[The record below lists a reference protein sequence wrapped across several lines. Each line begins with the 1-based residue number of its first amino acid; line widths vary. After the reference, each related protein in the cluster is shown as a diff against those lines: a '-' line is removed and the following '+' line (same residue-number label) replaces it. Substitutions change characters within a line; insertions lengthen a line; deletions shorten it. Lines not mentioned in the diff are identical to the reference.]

1 MKILKKIYNFFSNN
15 KLVSMTLFFA
25 TFIITY
31 SYYVNEVVPFG
42 KYSLLCVDF
51 YHQYGPMTYEYVHR
65 LLGNGSIVYSFYQG
79 LGLPIFRNFLNYLS
93 SPVNLL
99 LLFFNKSNHLTGL
112 SLVIGLKAVLSAT
125 TCAYYLKKKF
135 KNNSILLVPLSLLY
149 AFSAYYRA
157 YYWNL
162 MWIDGMV
169 FLPLITL
176 GIENIINN
184 DKWKLYLVSLF
195 IMIIANYFIAYMI
208 CIYCVIYF
216 IVYLLYKTD
225 YKKKF
230 KDILLFISKKTLK
243 FGGIS
248 LLAGALTAFLMLPMA
263 TSMASIS
270 ATGSEMPTS
279 QYYLFTLTDFIK
291 NHLSCVNSVIFKSDP
306 VNTPNVSAG
315 IISIFLLFTYILN
328 INIPKKNKIC
338 YLSIYIIFL
347 TIIFVP
353 QLDFIIQAFHVPN
366 DLPYRYSFIY
376 TFIMI
381 IIGAYSIQNLDKE
394 SFIKLLISF
403 VLIIG
408 FVLIIY
414 NEGFDNASKEAILI
428 NVIVL
433 SIFLLF
439 FLLGKYLKPYRS
451 IFYFSLILVASIDC
465 IESMNYGLQV
475 SQIANNFYSS
485 TEEMDRK
492 IDYIHNYDNSQFY
505 RIDAVYNHTLN
516 DSAKSFYNGITTFS
530 SMAYENM
537 AKLQKKLGNKGNDI
551 NSYLYVIQTPVYDM
565 MFDTKY
571 IIGNEIDTNRYTRLN
586 YKDDSIYQFNMSLGL
601 AYGVYDDIFDWDY
614 KNTSPI
620 KVQNDYITRATHV
633 ENVFNEMT
641 PIRKEELASDSLR
654 LVKYTY
660 ENPKELMYLYFKTS
674 SVSFVKIGNELY
686 AKNDDYQNIELGPY
700 SYNDYD
706 DEYLISVLSEDET
719 IEIIV
724 GYNYY
729 LEDSAIPYYI
739 DSNKLNEAYEV
750 LRNKT
755 MAITSFNEDTITGQ
769 MYLNEDSLIYTSIP
783 YDKGWE
789 VYINDKRVETYSI
802 GDALLAFNAEKGLS
816 KIELRYRIP
825 KFKLGL
831 IISTIS
837 LAIVFQLLYLD
848 KKKTIKKKS

>member
-1 MKILKKIYNFFSNN
+1 MKILKKIYNFFINN
-15 KLVSMTLFFA
+15 KLIVMTLFFS
-25 TFIITY
+25 TFIISY
-31 SYYVNEVVPFG
+31 SYYINNVVPFG

-65 LLGNGSIVYSFYQG
+65 LLGNGSLVYSFYQG

-112 SLVIGLKAVLSAT
+112 SLVIGLKAILSAL
-125 TCAYYLKKKF
+125 TCSYYLKNKF
-135 KNNSILLVPLSLLY
+135 KSNNILLVPISLLY

-162 MWIDGMV
+162 MWIDGMI

-195 IMIIANYFIAYMI
+195 MMIIANYFIAYMI

-216 IVYLLYKTD
+216 LVYLLYKTD
-225 YKKKF
+225 FKKKF
-230 KDILLFISKKTLK
+230 KDILLFISKKILK
-243 FGGIS
+243 FGGYS
-248 LLAGALTAFLMLPMA
+248 LLAGALSAFLMLPMA

-270 ATGSEMPTS
+270 ATGSEMPTT

-315 IISIFLLFTYILN
+315 IITIFLLFSYILN

-338 YLSIYIIFL
+338 YLSIYIVFL

-381 IIGAYSIQNLDKE
+381 IISTYSILNLDKE
-394 SFIKLLISF
+394 SILKLLISF
-403 VLIIG
+403 GLIVG
-408 FVLIIY
+408 FILIIY
-414 NEGFDNASKEAILI
+414 HEGFDNSSKEAILI

-433 SIFLLF
+433 TIFLLF

-451 IFYFSLILVASIDC
+451 IFYFSIILVVAIDC

-485 TEEMDRK
+485 TEEIDRK
-492 IDYIHNYDNSQFY
+492 IDYIHNYDSSQFY
-505 RIDAVYNHTLN
+505 RIDSTYNHTLN

-571 IIGNEIDTNRYTRLN
+571 IIGNELDNERYTKLN
-586 YKDDSIYQFNMSLGL
+586 YNEDNIYQFNMSLGL
-601 AYGVYDDIFDWDY
+601 AYGVYDDLLNWDY
-614 KNTSPI
+614 KNNNPI
-620 KVQNDYITRATHV
+620 KVQNDYITKATHV
-633 ENVFNEMT
+633 DNVFNQMT
-641 PIRKEELASDSLR
+641 PITKEEIPSTSLK
-654 LVKYTY
+654 LIKYTY
-660 ENPKELMYLYFKTS
+660 TNPNEIMYLYFKNS
-674 SVSFVKIGNELY
+674 SVSFVKIGTELY
-686 AKNDDYQNIELGPY
+686 SKNDDYQNIDLGTY
-700 SYNDYD
+700 TLNDYE
-706 DEYLISVLSEDET
+706 DEYLISIASEEDN
-719 IEIIV
+719 IEILV

-729 LEDSAIPYYI
+729 LEDTAVPYYI
-739 DSNKLNEAYEV
+739 DTNKLNEAYEV

-755 MAITSFNEDTITGQ
+755 MAITSFDEDVITGQ
-769 MYLNEDSLIYTSIP
+769 MYLNDSSLVYTSIP
-783 YDKGWE
+783 YDEGWE
-789 VYINDKRVETYSI
+789 VYVNNKKVDTYSI
-802 GDALLAFNAEKGLS
+802 GDALLAFNADKGLN
-816 KIELRYRIP
+816 KIEFRYRIP

-831 IISTIS
+831 IIST
-837 LAIVFQLLYLD
+837 LALALVFQLLYLD
-848 KKKTIKKKS
+848 KKKTIK

>member
-1 MKILKKIYNFFSNN
+1 MKILKKIYNFFINN
-15 KLVSMTLFFA
+15 KLMVMTLFFS
-25 TFIITY
+25 TFIISY
-31 SYYVNEVVPFG
+31 SYYINNVVPFG

-65 LLGNGSIVYSFYQG
+65 LLGNGSLVYSFYQG

-112 SLVIGLKAVLSAT
+112 SLVIGLKAILSAL
-125 TCAYYLKKKF
+125 TCTYYLKNKF
-135 KNNSILLVPLSLLY
+135 KSNNILLVPISLLY

-162 MWIDGMV
+162 MWIDGMI

-184 DKWKLYLVSLF
+184 DKWKLYLISLF
-195 IMIIANYFIAYMI
+195 MMIIANYFIAYMI

-216 IVYLLYKTD
+216 LVYLLYKTD
-225 YKKKF
+225 FKKKF
-230 KDILLFISKKTLK
+230 KDIILFISKKTLK
-243 FGGIS
+243 FGGYS
-248 LLAGALTAFLMLPMA
+248 LLAGALSAFLMLPMA
-263 TSMASIS
+263 TSMSSIS
-270 ATGSEMPTS
+270 ATGSDMPTT

-315 IISIFLLFTYILN
+315 IITIFLLFSYILN
-328 INIPKKNKIC
+328 INIPKRNKIC

-381 IIGAYSIQNLDKE
+381 IISTYSILNLDKE
-394 SFIKLLISF
+394 SIIKLLISF
-403 VLIIG
+403 GLIVG
-408 FVLIIY
+408 FILIIY
-414 NEGFDNASKEAILI
+414 HEGFDNSSKEAILI

-433 SIFLLF
+433 TIFLLF

-451 IFYFSLILVASIDC
+451 IFYFSIILVVAIDC

-485 TEEMDRK
+485 TEEIDRK
-492 IDYIHNYDNSQFY
+492 IDYIHNYDSSQFY
-505 RIDAVYNHTLN
+505 RIDSTYNHTLN

-571 IIGNEIDTNRYTRLN
+571 IIGNELDNERYTKLN
-586 YKDDSIYQFNMSLGL
+586 YNEDNIYQFNMSLGL
-601 AYGVYDDIFDWDY
+601 AYGVYDDLLNWDY
-614 KNTSPI
+614 KNNNPI
-620 KVQNDYITRATHV
+620 KVQNDYINRATHV
-633 ENVFNEMT
+633 DNVFNQMT
-641 PIRKEELASDSLR
+641 PITKEEIPSTSLK
-654 LVKYTY
+654 LIKYTY
-660 ENPKELMYLYFKTS
+660 TNPNEIMYLYFKNS
-674 SVSFVKIGNELY
+674 SVSFVKIGTELY
-686 AKNDDYQNIELGPY
+686 SKNDDYQNIDLGTY
-700 SYNDYD
+700 TLNDYE
-706 DEYLISVLSEDET
+706 DEYLISIASEEEN
-719 IEIIV
+719 IEILV

-729 LEDSAIPYYI
+729 LEDTATPYYI
-739 DSNKLNEAYEV
+739 DTNKLNEAYEV

-755 MAITSFNEDTITGQ
+755 MAITSFDEDVITGQ
-769 MYLNEDSLIYTSIP
+769 MYLNDSSLVYTSIP
-783 YDKGWE
+783 YDEGWE
-789 VYINDKRVETYSI
+789 VYVNNKKVDTYSI
-802 GDALLAFNAEKGLS
+802 GDALLAFNADKGLN
-816 KIELRYRIP
+816 KIEFRYRIP

-831 IISTIS
+831 IIST
-837 LAIVFQLLYLD
+837 LALAVVFQLLYLD
-848 KKKTIKKKS
+848 KKKTIKRKS

>member
-1 MKILKKIYNFFSNN
+1 MKILKKIYNFFINN
-15 KLVSMTLFFA
+15 KLMVMTLFFS
-25 TFIITY
+25 TFIISY
-31 SYYVNEVVPFG
+31 SYYINNVVPFG

-65 LLGNGSIVYSFYQG
+65 LLGNGSLVYSFYQG

-112 SLVIGLKAVLSAT
+112 SLVIGLKAILSAL
-125 TCAYYLKKKF
+125 TCSYYLKNKF
-135 KNNSILLVPLSLLY
+135 KSNNILLVPISLLY

-162 MWIDGMV
+162 MWIDGMI

-216 IVYLLYKTD
+216 LVYLLYKTD
-225 YKKKF
+225 FKKKF

-243 FGGIS
+243 FGGYS
-248 LLAGALTAFLMLPMA
+248 LLAGALSAFLMLPMA
-263 TSMASIS
+263 TSMSSIS
-270 ATGSEMPTS
+270 ATGSDMPTT

-315 IISIFLLFTYILN
+315 IITIFLLFSYILN
-328 INIPKKNKIC
+328 INIPKRNKIC

-381 IIGAYSIQNLDKE
+381 IISTYSILNLDKE
-394 SFIKLLISF
+394 SIIKLLISF
-403 VLIIG
+403 GLIVG
-408 FVLIIY
+408 FILIIY
-414 NEGFDNASKEAILI
+414 HEGFDNSSKEAILI

-433 SIFLLF
+433 TIFLLF

-451 IFYFSLILVASIDC
+451 IFYFSIILVVAIDC

-475 SQIANNFYSS
+475 SQIASNFYSS
-485 TEEMDRK
+485 TEEIDRK
-492 IDYIHNYDNSQFY
+492 IDYIHNYDSSQFY
-505 RIDAVYNHTLN
+505 RIDSTYNHTLN

-571 IIGNEIDTNRYTRLN
+571 IIGNELDNERYTKLN
-586 YKDDSIYQFNMSLGL
+586 YNEDNIYQFNMSLGL
-601 AYGVYDDIFDWDY
+601 AYGVYDDLLDWDY
-614 KNTSPI
+614 KNNNPI
-620 KVQNDYITRATHV
+620 KVQNDYINKATHV
-633 ENVFNEMT
+633 DNVFNQMT
-641 PIRKEELASDSLR
+641 PITKEEIPSTSLK
-654 LVKYTY
+654 LIKYTY
-660 ENPKELMYLYFKTS
+660 TNPNEIMYLYFKNS
-674 SVSFVKIGNELY
+674 SVSFVKIGTELY
-686 AKNDDYQNIELGPY
+686 SKNDDYQNIDLGTY
-700 SYNDYD
+700 TLNDYE
-706 DEYLISVLSEDET
+706 DEYLISIASEEEN
-719 IEIIV
+719 IEILV

-729 LEDSAIPYYI
+729 LEDTATPYYI
-739 DSNKLNEAYEV
+739 DTNKLNEAYEV

-755 MAITSFNEDTITGQ
+755 MAITSFDEDVITGQ
-769 MYLNEDSLIYTSIP
+769 MYLNDSSLVYTSIP
-783 YDKGWE
+783 YDEGWE
-789 VYINDKRVETYSI
+789 VYVNNKKVDTYSI
-802 GDALLAFNAEKGLS
+802 GDALLAFNADKGLN
-816 KIELRYRIP
+816 KIEFRYRIP

-831 IISTIS
+831 IIST
-837 LAIVFQLLYLD
+837 LALAVVFQLLYLD
-848 KKKTIKKKS
+848 KKKTIKRKS

>member
-1 MKILKKIYNFFSNN
+1 
-15 KLVSMTLFFA
+15 
-25 TFIITY
+25 
-31 SYYVNEVVPFG
+31 
-42 KYSLLCVDF
+42 
-51 YHQYGPMTYEYVHR
+51 MTYEYVHR
-65 LLGNGSIVYSFYQG
+65 LLGNGSLVYSFYQG

-112 SLVIGLKAVLSAT
+112 SLVIGLKAILSAL
-125 TCAYYLKKKF
+125 TCSYYLKNKF
-135 KNNSILLVPLSLLY
+135 RSNNILLVPISLLY

-162 MWIDGMV
+162 MWIDGMI

-195 IMIIANYFIAYMI
+195 MMIIANYFIAYMI

-216 IVYLLYKTD
+216 FVYLLYKTD
-225 YKKKF
+225 FKKKF

-243 FGGIS
+243 FGGYS
-248 LLAGALTAFLMLPMA
+248 LLAGALSAFLMLPMA

-270 ATGSEMPTS
+270 ATGSDMPTT

-315 IISIFLLFTYILN
+315 IITIFLLFSYILN
-328 INIPKKNKIC
+328 VNIPKRNKIC

-381 IIGAYSIQNLDKE
+381 IISTYSILNLDKE
-394 SFIKLLISF
+394 SIIKLLISF
-403 VLIIG
+403 GLIVG
-408 FVLIIY
+408 FILIIY
-414 NEGFDNASKEAILI
+414 HEGFDNSSKEAILI

-433 SIFLLF
+433 TIFLLF

-451 IFYFSLILVASIDC
+451 IFYFSIILVVAIDC

-485 TEEMDRK
+485 TEEIDRK
-492 IDYIHNYDNSQFY
+492 IDYIHNYDSSQFY
-505 RIDAVYNHTLN
+505 RIDSTYNHTLN

-571 IIGNEIDTNRYTRLN
+571 IIGNELDNERYTKLN
-586 YKDDSIYQFNMSLGL
+586 YKEDNIYQFNMSLGL
-601 AYGVYDDIFDWDY
+601 AYGVYDDLLNWDY
-614 KNTSPI
+614 KNNNPI
-620 KVQNDYITRATHV
+620 KVQNDYINKATHV
-633 ENVFNEMT
+633 DNVFNQMT
-641 PIRKEELASDSLR
+641 PITKEEIPSTSLK
-654 LVKYTY
+654 LIKYTY
-660 ENPKELMYLYFKTS
+660 TNPNEIMYLYFKNS
-674 SVSFVKIGNELY
+674 SVSFVKIGTELY
-686 AKNDDYQNIELGPY
+686 SKNDDYQNIDLGTY
-700 SYNDYD
+700 TLNDYE
-706 DEYLISVLSEDET
+706 DEYLISIASEEEN
-719 IEIIV
+719 IEILV

-729 LEDSAIPYYI
+729 LEDTATPYYI
-739 DSNKLNEAYEV
+739 DTNKLNEAYEV

-755 MAITSFNEDTITGQ
+755 MAITSFDEDVITGQ
-769 MYLNEDSLIYTSIP
+769 MYLNDSSLVYTSIP
-783 YDKGWE
+783 YDEGWE
-789 VYINDKRVETYSI
+789 VYVNNEKVDTYSI
-802 GDALLAFNAEKGLS
+802 GDALLAFNADKGLN
-816 KIELRYRIP
+816 KIEFRYKIP

-831 IISTIS
+831 IISTLA

-848 KKKTIKKKS
+848 KKKTIKKIS

>member
-1 MKILKKIYNFFSNN
+1 MKILKKIYNFFINN
-15 KLVSMTLFFA
+15 KLMVMTLFFS
-25 TFIITY
+25 TFIISY
-31 SYYVNEVVPFG
+31 SYYINNVVPFG

-65 LLGNGSIVYSFYQG
+65 LLGNGSLVYSFYQG

-112 SLVIGLKAVLSAT
+112 SLVIGLKAILSAL
-125 TCAYYLKKKF
+125 TCTYYLKNKF
-135 KNNSILLVPLSLLY
+135 KSNNILLVPISLLY

-162 MWIDGMV
+162 MWIDGMI

-184 DKWKLYLVSLF
+184 DKWKLYLISLF
-195 IMIIANYFIAYMI
+195 MMIIANYFIAYMI

-216 IVYLLYKTD
+216 LVYLLYKTD
-225 YKKKF
+225 FKKKF

-243 FGGIS
+243 FGGYS
-248 LLAGALTAFLMLPMA
+248 LLAGALSAFLMLPMA
-263 TSMASIS
+263 TSMSSIS
-270 ATGSEMPTS
+270 ATGSDMPTT

-315 IISIFLLFTYILN
+315 IITIFLLFSYILN
-328 INIPKKNKIC
+328 INIPKRNKIC

-347 TIIFVP
+347 AIIFVP

-381 IIGAYSIQNLDKE
+381 IISTYSILNLDKE
-394 SFIKLLISF
+394 SIIKLLISF
-403 VLIIG
+403 GLIVG
-408 FVLIIY
+408 FILIIY
-414 NEGFDNASKEAILI
+414 HEGFDNSSKEAILI

-433 SIFLLF
+433 TIFLLF

-451 IFYFSLILVASIDC
+451 IFYFSIILVVAIDC

-485 TEEMDRK
+485 TEEIDRK
-492 IDYIHNYDNSQFY
+492 IDYIHNYDSSQFY
-505 RIDAVYNHTLN
+505 RIDSTYNHTLN

-571 IIGNEIDTNRYTRLN
+571 IIGKELDNERYTKLN
-586 YKDDSIYQFNMSLGL
+586 YNEDNIYQFNMSLGL
-601 AYGVYDDIFDWDY
+601 AYGVYDDLLNWDY
-614 KNTSPI
+614 KNNNPI
-620 KVQNDYITRATHV
+620 KVQNDYINRATHV
-633 ENVFNEMT
+633 DNVFNQMT
-641 PIRKEELASDSLR
+641 PITKEEIPSTSLK
-654 LVKYTY
+654 LIKYTY
-660 ENPKELMYLYFKTS
+660 TNPNEIMYLYFKNS
-674 SVSFVKIGNELY
+674 SVSFVKIGTELY
-686 AKNDDYQNIELGPY
+686 SKNDDYQNIDLGTY
-700 SYNDYD
+700 TLNDYE
-706 DEYLISVLSEDET
+706 DEYLISIASEEEN
-719 IEIIV
+719 IEIFV

-729 LEDSAIPYYI
+729 LEDTAIPYYI
-739 DSNKLNEAYEV
+739 DTNKLNEAYEV

-755 MAITSFNEDTITGQ
+755 MAITSFDEDVITGQ
-769 MYLNEDSLIYTSIP
+769 MYLNDSSLVYTSIP
-783 YDKGWE
+783 YDEGWE
-789 VYINDKRVETYSI
+789 VYVNNKKVDTYSI
-802 GDALLAFNAEKGLS
+802 GDALLAFNADKGLN
-816 KIELRYRIP
+816 KIEFRYRIP

-831 IISTIS
+831 IIST
-837 LAIVFQLLYLD
+837 LALAVVFQLLYLD
-848 KKKTIKKKS
+848 KKKTIKRKS

>member
-1 MKILKKIYNFFSNN
+1 MKILKKIYNFFINN
-15 KLVSMTLFFA
+15 KLMVMTLFFS
-25 TFIITY
+25 TFIISY
-31 SYYVNEVVPFG
+31 SYYINNVVPFG

-65 LLGNGSIVYSFYQG
+65 LLGNGSLVYSFYQG

-112 SLVIGLKAVLSAT
+112 SLVIGLKAILSAL
-125 TCAYYLKKKF
+125 TCTYYLKNKF
-135 KNNSILLVPLSLLY
+135 KSNNILLVPISLLY

-162 MWIDGMV
+162 MWIDGMI

-184 DKWKLYLVSLF
+184 DKWKLYLISLF
-195 IMIIANYFIAYMI
+195 MMIIANYFIAYMI

-216 IVYLLYKTD
+216 LVYLLYKTD
-225 YKKKF
+225 FKKKF

-243 FGGIS
+243 FGGYS
-248 LLAGALTAFLMLPMA
+248 LLAGALSAFLMLPMA
-263 TSMASIS
+263 TSMSSIS
-270 ATGSEMPTS
+270 ATGSDMPTT

-315 IISIFLLFTYILN
+315 IITIFLLFSYILN
-328 INIPKKNKIC
+328 INIPKRNKIC

-347 TIIFVP
+347 AIIFVP

-381 IIGAYSIQNLDKE
+381 IISTYSILNLDKE
-394 SFIKLLISF
+394 SIIKLLISF
-403 VLIIG
+403 GLIVG
-408 FVLIIY
+408 FILIIY
-414 NEGFDNASKEAILI
+414 HEGFDNSSKEAILI

-433 SIFLLF
+433 TIFLLF

-451 IFYFSLILVASIDC
+451 IFYFSIILVVAIDC

-485 TEEMDRK
+485 TEEIDRK
-492 IDYIHNYDNSQFY
+492 IDYIHNYDSSQFY
-505 RIDAVYNHTLN
+505 RIDSTYNHTLN

-571 IIGNEIDTNRYTRLN
+571 IIGNELDNERYTKLN
-586 YKDDSIYQFNMSLGL
+586 YNEDNIYQFNMSLGL
-601 AYGVYDDIFDWDY
+601 AYGVYDDLLNWDY
-614 KNTSPI
+614 KNNNPI
-620 KVQNDYITRATHV
+620 KVQNDYINRATHV
-633 ENVFNEMT
+633 DNVFNQMT
-641 PIRKEELASDSLR
+641 PITKEEIPSTSLK
-654 LVKYTY
+654 LIKYTY
-660 ENPKELMYLYFKTS
+660 TNPNEIMYLYFKNS
-674 SVSFVKIGNELY
+674 SVSFVKIGTELY
-686 AKNDDYQNIELGPY
+686 SKNDDYQNIDLGTY
-700 SYNDYD
+700 TLNDYE
-706 DEYLISVLSEDET
+706 DEYLISIASEEEN
-719 IEIIV
+719 IEILV

-729 LEDSAIPYYI
+729 LEDTAIPYYI
-739 DSNKLNEAYEV
+739 DTNKLNEAYEV

-755 MAITSFNEDTITGQ
+755 MAITSFDEDVITGQ
-769 MYLNEDSLIYTSIP
+769 MYLNDSSLVYTSIP
-783 YDKGWE
+783 YDEGWE
-789 VYINDKRVETYSI
+789 VYVNNKKVDTYSI
-802 GDALLAFNAEKGLS
+802 GDALLAFNADKGLN
-816 KIELRYRIP
+816 KIEFRYRIP

-831 IISTIS
+831 IIST
-837 LAIVFQLLYLD
+837 LALAVVFQLLYLD
-848 KKKTIKKKS
+848 KKKTIKRKS